1 MGDFKNILFERVGP
15 VAVLTLNRPQALN
28 ALTFDMVREVQ
39 EALEQVESDRGIRA
53 LIITGAGRGFCSG
66 QDLTSRAPLDADIV
80 QVYMDS
86 FYQPISGI
94 RRCRVPVVM
103 AINGVAA
110 GAGFSLALAGDILLA
125 SRSAKF
131 IQLFS
136 GVGLV
141 PDIGSTYLLPR
152 AIGRTRALRMM
163 MTSEPL
169 TAEMA
174 VSWGVVS
181 ECVDDEGL
189 LPAAHALAAR
199 LAAGAT
205 QALVATRGLID
216 EGDDRDFEGQFRREL
231 EVQQTMRA
239 SHDAREG
246 VAAFIERRRPVFR
259 GE

>member
-1 MGDFKNILFERVGP
+1 MPFTHILFDQVGA
-15 VAVLTLNRPQALN
+15 VAVLTLNRPEALN
-28 ALTFDMVREVQ
+28 ALTFDMMREVQ
-39 EALEQVESDRGIRA
+39 TALELVESDHAIRA
-53 LIITGAGRGFCSG
+53 LIVTGAGRGFCSG
-66 QDLTSRAPLDADIV
+66 QDLKCRAPLDADIV

-86 FYQPISGI
+86 FYQPIADL

-125 SRSAKF
+125 SRAAKF

-169 TAEMA
+169 PAEQA
-174 VSWGVVS
+174 LAWGVVS
-181 ECVDDEGL
+181 ECFDEADL
-189 LPAAHALAAR
+189 MPAAHALAAK

-205 QALVATRGLID
+205 RALAGTRQLVD
-216 EGDDRDFEGQFRREL
+216 EGAHQDFERQFRREL
-231 EVQQTMRA
+231 EVQQAMRA
-239 SHDAREG
+239 NADAREG
-246 VAAFIERRRPVFR
+246 VAAFIERRKPVFR
-259 GE
+259 GA